1 VNIRIGKL
9 KTKIFKVNK
18 ENKMK
23 CRCPKC
29 GSSNVGQYR
38 CMTGP
43 IWCED
48 CGYRIEQKE
57 LNNGSK
63 KFFVKE
69 DSDKKRKRVVVK

>member
-1 VNIRIGKL
+1 
-9 KTKIFKVNK
+9 
-18 ENKMK
+18 MK

-63 KFFVKE
+63 KRYY
-69 DSDKKRKRVVVK
+69 S